1 LGVFEGLDGSAEI
14 VTLGRGVGKFF
25 GALDVGILVGFFVGP
40 MVPTCKNAY
49 ARNSS
54 LFFCEFGIESGMFSR
69 KGLSLQVPALLE
81 YHCFVSQ
88 NEESRNPS

>member
-1 LGVFEGLDGSAEI
+1 LEFANKLEFQLGVFEGLDGSAEI

-54 LFFCEFGIESGMFSR
+54 LFFANSV
-69 KGLSLQVPALLE
+69 LNLE
-81 YHCFVSQ
+81 CFLGRACPYKSQ
-88 NEESRNPS
+88 HS